1 MRGRGGAVN
10 LAALIIKRITFFLV
24 ALFILFSIVPYLIA
38 VEEAGIS
45 REELVFSNSEF
56 IQVDNTEVH
65 YRKWP
70 AINDL
75 NKNVFLVHGL
85 GASTF
90 SWRYTAPVLQ
100 EKGFRVIAVDL
111 PGFGL
116 SERKTGLD
124 HSAEARG
131 ELLWAMLEELFPGQQ
146 WNLVGHSMGG
156 ATVTAMALQKPEQ
169 TESVTLVAGALVPF
183 ESSPY
188 TSLLGYPPVGE
199 WARVFSGRII
209 TDEDRVEELL
219 ASAYSQQPSEHE
231 LSGYF
236 LPLNIENTTAMWP
249 DLLRTAPGS
258 MMDQLYRIE
267 IPVLSIWGEEDQWV
281 PLEQGI
287 EIDRQLP
294 NSKLIVMEGE
304 GHCPMETAPD
314 RFDRKLAEFLL
325 EF

>member
-10 LAALIIKRITFFLV
+10 LAALIIKRIALFLV
-24 ALFILFSIVPYLIA
+24 ALFILFSIAPYLIA

-219 ASAYSQQPSEHE
+219 ASAYGQQPSEHE

>member
-1 MRGRGGAVN
+1 M
-10 LAALIIKRITFFLV
+10 AALIIKRIAFFLV

-70 AINDL
+70 GINDL

-116 SERKTGLD
+116 SERKIGLD

-199 WARVFSGRII
+199 WARIFSSRII
-209 TDEDRVEELL
+209 TDEDRIEELL
-219 ASAYSQQPSEHE
+219 ASAYGQQPTEHE

-236 LPLNIENTTAMWP
+236 LPLNIANTTAMWP
-249 DLLRTAPGS
+249 DLLRTAPGP

-267 IPVLSIWGEEDQWV
+267 MPVLCIWGEEDQWV